1 MCSYDC
7 NCHQEYFTIINYNNK
22 LKNSVYYKMTKY
34 FTVLY
39 CRHYA
44 GQLSSQIC
52 FSVLVH
58 LS

>member
-1 MCSYDC
+1 
-7 NCHQEYFTIINYNNK
+7 
-22 LKNSVYYKMTKY
+22 MTKY

-58 LS
+58 LSWQKILIKDDYKIYDLTLEFDVWNSHF